1 MSEHLKKY
9 GFAIWVCSDFTNVA
23 EQVLNHQLQLVLL
36 DINLPCYDG
45 FFCKKIRRHSM
56 IPVIFLSARNMDLD
70 QIYAIECGG
79 DDYLT
84 QPFSYD
90 VVTAKINAHLR
101 RIYGEYA
108 LQERKTVELDH
119 VVLNTETLKLEY
131 LEHTIALTKKTF
143 WNA

>member
-1 MSEHLKKY
+1 
-9 GFAIWVCSDFTNVA
+9 
-23 EQVLNHQLQLVLL
+23 
-36 DINLPCYDG
+36 
-45 FFCKKIRRHSM
+45 M